1 MRLNELVPTA
11 GAKKAKKRVGR
22 GQATGVGKTCGRG
35 HKGQKSRGKGK
46 VKPGF
51 EGGQMPLIRRIPKS
65 GFNSRLARITAEI
78 RLSEINK
85 IDADVI
91 DLNALRAANLIS
103 HDIKRAKIFASGEI
117 NRAVTVR
124 GIRVTKG
131 AAEAITAAGGKVEQA
146 VEAAS

>member
-1 MRLNELVPTA
+1 MRLNELAPPA
-11 GAKKAKKRVGR
+11 GAKTPRKRVGR
-22 GQATGVGKTCGRG
+22 GMGSGTGKTCGRG

-65 GFNSRLARITAEI
+65 GFNSYLSRVTAQITLSELNKVEAEI
-78 RLSEINK
+78 
-85 IDADVI
+85 V

-103 HDIKRAKIFASGEI
+103 HDIKHAKIFASGEI
-117 NRAVTVR
+117 SRPVTVR

-131 AAEAITAAGGKVEQA
+131 ATEAIIAAGGKIEPVEEQA
-146 VEAAS
+146 S